1 MNKLIISSI
10 IFSFILLFSC
20 NDKVFYHNKNI
31 IANSNW
37 KHNDTLNFNVN
48 ITDTSQLYDLFFT
61 IVNSNEYSNSN
72 LWLFVNT
79 KSPENFSLEDTLE
92 LFLSDEKG
100 KWYGK
105 KSSNKFKSFHYFK
118 RQVVFSKKGIYSFSV
133 RQGMR
138 HLNLNGIN
146 EFGLMIKKSGKKQ
159 IK

>member
-1 MNKLIISSI
+1 MNKFITATIV
-10 IFSFILLFSC
+10 FSFFLFFSC
-20 NDKVFYHNKNI
+20 NDKDFYQDKKE
-31 IANSNW
+31 IANNNW
-37 KHNDTLNFNVN
+37 KHNDTINFNVN

-79 KSPENFSLEDTLE
+79 KSPENFLLIDTLE

-105 KSSNKFKSFHYFK
+105 KSSNEYKSFHYFK
-118 RQVVFSKKGIYSFSV
+118 KQVIFPKKGVYSFSV

-146 EFGLMIKKSGKKQ
+146 EFGLMIKESGKK
-159 IK
+159 